1 MEHACVFDNQSGE
14 FGLYPFASAPRDPQL
29 TKGPSMTRI
38 LLTLSLG
45 LSVGFLAATPDPVA
59 PDPATPR
66 PIGAVDTVF
75 IADMT
80 WMEVR
85 DRMQGGADT
94 VVIATGGI
102 EQNGPY
108 LVANKH
114 GVVLRAMTES
124 IARSLGNALV
134 APIVDFVPEGD
145 IQPPTVHMKYPSTVS
160 VREETYRALLTDIVG
175 SYKTHGF
182 RHIVLIG
189 DSGGNQDGLRAV
201 AAAQDESDKDGP
213 RVSYIPE
220 YYNYGAVAKF
230 LTSQGIEQ
238 KPEGLHDDFGITAI
252 MSTVDPRS
260 IRADQRRKAGKFR
273 INGISLAPLKNT
285 QKWGRAIIKFRTDAT
300 VEAIRSA
307 RG

>member
-1 MEHACVFDNQSGE
+1 M
-14 FGLYPFASAPRDPQL
+14 R
-29 TKGPSMTRI
+29 T
-38 LLTLSLG
+38 LLTLTLG
-45 LSVGFLAATPDPVA
+45 LSLGILAAAPDPVA
-59 PDPATPR
+59 PDPDTPR
-66 PIGAVDTVF
+66 PIEGVDTVF

-85 DRMQGGADT
+85 DRMRAGTDT
-94 VVIATGGI
+94 VIIATGGI

-114 GVVLRAMTES
+114 GVVLRAMTDS
-124 IARSLGNALV
+124 IARTLGNTLV
-134 APIVDFVPEGD
+134 APLVDFVPEGD
-145 IQPPTVHMKYPSTVS
+145 IHPPTVHMKYPSTVS
-160 VREETYRALLTDIVG
+160 VREETYRALLTDIVA

-201 AAAQDESDKDGP
+201 AAAQNEADRDGP

-220 YYNYGAVAKF
+220 YYNYGDVAKF
-230 LTSQGIEQ
+230 LVQHGLEQ

-252 MSTVDPRS
+252 MSTVDPQS
-260 IRADQRRKAGKFR
+260 IRAEQRRKAGKFQ

-285 QKWGRAIIKFRTDAT
+285 QKWGQAIIKFRTKAT
-300 VEAIRSA
+300 VDAIRAA
-307 RG
+307 RS